1 MLSIREVCYRYP
13 GGVTAL
19 AGVDLELGAGELCAL
34 VGANGSGKTTLLQ
47 LARAALTPDH
57 GRVLLFGRAVGS
69 PRHLASRVAWIGQDP
84 ALDPTMTGTEHL
96 ELQAALMGLRRELAK
111 ARIAELV
118 ESLRL
123 EQASARLV
131 SSYSGGMRRR
141 LHLALGLLHDPEL
154 LLLDEPTAGLDPDGQ
169 AALWRFLAGRAQA
182 GRALLVVS
190 HELAA
195 VREHATK
202 VVILDEGKLAGVG
215 APAEL
220 CTAHGGSLLAA
231 YTALTG
237 RDARELD
244 GDRRRAPDRER
255 ARGRAARRAH
265 G

>member
-47 LARAALTPDH
+47 LARAALVPDS
-57 GRVLLFGRAVGS
+57 GRVLLFGGAPDS
-69 PRHLASRVAWIGQDP
+69 PRRLASRVAWIGQDT

-96 ELQAALMGLRRELAK
+96 HLQAALMGLRRGPAE

-118 ESLRL
+118 EGLRL
-123 EQASARLV
+123 EHAIARLV

-141 LHLALGLLHDPEL
+141 LHVVLGLLHDPEL
-154 LLLDEPTAGLDPDGQ
+154 LLLDEPTAGLDPEGQ
-169 AALWRFLAGRAQA
+169 AAIWLFLVARARA

-190 HELAA
+190 HDLAR

-202 VVILDEGKLAGVG
+202 VVFLDEGKLAGSG
-215 APAEL
+215 TPAEL
-220 CTAHGGSLLAA
+220 CTAHGDLLVA

-237 RDARELD
+237 RDARELG
-244 GDRRRAPDRER
+244 GDRHARPDREQAPR
-255 ARGRAARRAH
+255 RAARRAH